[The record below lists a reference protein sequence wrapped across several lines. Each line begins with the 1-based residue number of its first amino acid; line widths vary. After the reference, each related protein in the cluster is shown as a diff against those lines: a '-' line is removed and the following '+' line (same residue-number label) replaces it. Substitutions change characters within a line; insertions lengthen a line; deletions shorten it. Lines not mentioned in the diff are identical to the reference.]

1 MDNEQLVKSIRQ
13 LCKNKNIAIS
23 QLENELNFG
32 AGLISRWNKNSPSID
47 KIVDIANYFH
57 VSLDEVVGYKQ
68 NLNDEFLNKL
78 HEQTENDSITW
89 ENCET
94 LNQHGHNVKKYSDF
108 EIPGQYIGE
117 GEKETS
123 YATCFNNGYI
133 IMYAYHRYDQII
145 NPYNIILFIQPNDDA
160 YLVDQHYTK
169 EELYSLWIKILNHLG
184 NNAPDEIKAEDLKNN
199 FINNQHNNRIDSYSD
214 EQLKQITKNMIDME
228 PQLPKLFNAINDPDF
243 MKLFNMIQ
251 YPNLQQN
258 LELAQ
263 KLSPYYEMI
272 AHESKKTPS

>member
-1 MDNEQLVKSIRQ
+1 MDNNIIVDSIKKLCKDKSITV
-13 LCKNKNIAIS
+13 S
-23 QLENELNFG
+23 QLEKEI
-32 AGLISRWNKNSPSID
+32 GLSQGLVSKWMNTTPSLD
-47 KIVDIANYFH
+47 KIVDIADYFH

-184 NNAPDEIKAEDLKNN
+184 NNAPDEIKAEDLKNSFVSSSSN
-199 FINNQHNNRIDSYSD
+199 STN
-214 EQLKQITKNMIDME
+214 KNS
-228 PQLPKLFNAINDPDF
+228 L
-243 MKLFNMIQ
+243 
-251 YPNLQQN
+251 
-258 LELAQ
+258 
-263 KLSPYYEMI
+263 
-272 AHESKKTPS
+272 SKKTDLSNIQDIISSPEVLKLMEIYNQPAFREMQETLNNPDVQTAIQIANKVQSYFDK